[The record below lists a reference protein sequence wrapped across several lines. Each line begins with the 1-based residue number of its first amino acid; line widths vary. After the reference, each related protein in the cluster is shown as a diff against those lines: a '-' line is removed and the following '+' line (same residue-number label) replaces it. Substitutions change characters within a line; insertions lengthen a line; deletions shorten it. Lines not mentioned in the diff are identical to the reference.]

1 MSKNPLSFREGPA
14 RDALLAWWRALQDA
28 PGDRAELRRCRSV
41 SSVFFCPAF
50 HALRLALMPHAS
62 LRDDRLAIAAA
73 VLAHVKTTVPAP
85 PARQMAQAQS
95 NGDSAPISGLR
106 FRRLI
111 KIGNDEPD
119 ALLRAMQRIVHA
131 LGDAANISELAHALY
146 WWNDAVRRQWATDY
160 YTTAP
165 QEP

>member
-1 MSKNPLSFREGPA
+1 MTKQILSFREGPA
-14 RDALLAWWRALQDA
+14 CDALLAWWRALQDA
-28 PGDRAELRRCRSV
+28 PGDRAELRRCRDV

-50 HALRLALMPHAS
+50 HSLRLALLPLAS
-62 LRDDRLAIAAA
+62 LRDERLAIAAA
-73 VLAHVKTTVPAP
+73 VLAHVKTSVTAP
-85 PARQMAQAQS
+85 PASQMAQS
-95 NGDSAPISGLR
+95 SSKGGSAIISGLR

-131 LGDAANISELAHALY
+131 LGGAANVAHLADALY
-146 WWNDAVRRQWATDY
+146 WWNDRIRRQWASDY

-165 QEP
+165 KEA